1 MPVKLEKSYLD
12 KFVNGYFLGKRQ
24 IGRPIKYNIRT
35 KDRQGWVEL
44 VFNPRT
50 RVEQY
55 TSNFLRFIHPYLFHI
70 TYKFHV
76 EKAREAGKFNILLS
90 IFTSQRSVNLW
101 SPSHLTNHEIFLV
114 AQSQTCTGNLES
126 ESVVFV
132 KFAPLLEDLIYYYR
146 HARGGCLRKQVPQRA
161 IYYDALVRI
170 VLPSINSAW
179 ACAWRSFLQKS
190 THHVQRIQSSWLGY
204 C

>member
-55 TSNFLRFIHPYLFHI
+55 MSNAMRFIHPYLFHI

-76 EKAREAGKFNILLS
+76 EKAREAGKYFSSNS
-90 IFTSQRSVNLW
+90 ASRTVARLW
-101 SPSHLTNHEIFLV
+101 SP
-114 AQSQTCTGNLES
+114 AQTAKS
-126 ESVVFV
+126 E
-132 KFAPLLEDLIYYYR
+132 R
-146 HARGGCLRKQVPQRA
+146 
-161 IYYDALVRI
+161 VRQ
-170 VLPSINSAW
+170 A
-179 ACAWRSFLQKS
+179 
-190 THHVQRIQSSWLGY
+190 
-204 C
+204 

>member
-55 TSNFLRFIHPYLFHI
+55 LSNALRFIHPYLFHI

-76 EKAREAGKFNILLS
+76 EKAREAGKLS
-90 IFTSQRSVNLW
+90 FPI
-101 SPSHLTNHEIFLV
+101 
-114 AQSQTCTGNLES
+114 
-126 ESVVFV
+126 
-132 KFAPLLEDLIYYYR
+132 
-146 HARGGCLRKQVPQRA
+146 
-161 IYYDALVRI
+161 
-170 VLPSINSAW
+170 
-179 ACAWRSFLQKS
+179 
-190 THHVQRIQSSWLGY
+190 
-204 C
+204 

>member
-55 TSNFLRFIHPYLFHI
+55 LSNTLRFIHPYLFHV

-76 EKAREAGKFNILLS
+76 EKAREAGKYCHQNRAS
-90 IFTSQRSVNLW
+90 HENRLW
-101 SPSHLTNHEIFLV
+101 SP
-114 AQSQTCTGNLES
+114 AQTENSQRASSITHS
-126 ESVVFV
+126 YWHFESVVFV
-132 KFAPLLEDLIYYYR
+132 VILSL
-146 HARGGCLRKQVPQRA
+146 
-161 IYYDALVRI
+161 
-170 VLPSINSAW
+170 
-179 ACAWRSFLQKS
+179 
-190 THHVQRIQSSWLGY
+190 
-204 C
+204 

>member
-55 TSNFLRFIHPYLFHI
+55 MSNALRFIHPYLFHI

-76 EKAREAGKFNILLS
+76 EKAREAGKYF
-90 IFTSQRSVNLW
+90 F
-101 SPSHLTNHEIFLV
+101 
-114 AQSQTCTGNLES
+114 QTLRLES
-126 ESVVFV
+126 
-132 KFAPLLEDLIYYYR
+132 PLTCGHQHR
-146 HARGGCLRKQVPQRA
+146 KGSSRGSRYL
-161 IYYDALVRI
+161 
-170 VLPSINSAW
+170 N
-179 ACAWRSFLQKS
+179 
-190 THHVQRIQSSWLGY
+190 H
-204 C
+204 

>member
-1 MPVKLEKSYLD
+1 MPVKIEKSYLD

-55 TSNFLRFIHPYLFHI
+55 ASQALRFIHPYLFHI

-76 EKAREAGKFNILLS
+76 EKAREAGK
-90 IFTSQRSVNLW
+90 
-101 SPSHLTNHEIFLV
+101 
-114 AQSQTCTGNLES
+114 
-126 ESVVFV
+126 
-132 KFAPLLEDLIYYYR
+132 
-146 HARGGCLRKQVPQRA
+146 
-161 IYYDALVRI
+161 
-170 VLPSINSAW
+170 
-179 ACAWRSFLQKS
+179 
-190 THHVQRIQSSWLGY
+190 
-204 C
+204 

>member
-55 TSNFLRFIHPYLFHI
+55 LSNTLRFIHPYLFHI

-76 EKAREAGKFNILLS
+76 EKAREAGKYCHKLCAPEDYC
-90 IFTSQRSVNLW
+90 LW
-101 SPSHLTNHEIFLV
+101 SPAQVVKSERPSSITHSYWHLK
-114 AQSQTCTGNLES
+114 
-126 ESVVFV
+126 SVVFV
-132 KFAPLLEDLIYYYR
+132 VIFRL
-146 HARGGCLRKQVPQRA
+146 
-161 IYYDALVRI
+161 
-170 VLPSINSAW
+170 
-179 ACAWRSFLQKS
+179 
-190 THHVQRIQSSWLGY
+190 
-204 C
+204 